1 MALRCSL
8 EAIILVRIQ
17 AGQPVE
23 RLKLNVGG
31 ATMARGKGR
40 ATVKL
45 NQRNAGWRRDR
56 TNTAARNVVGQFKSG
71 R

>member
-1 MALRCSL
+1 
-8 EAIILVRIQ
+8 
-17 AGQPVE
+17 
-23 RLKLNVGG
+23 LNVGG

-45 NQRNAGWRRDR
+45 NQRNTGWRRDR